1 MKTAQNSPEEEIK
14 PTIQTMRR
22 QVEIRLK
29 AQDFDLRELKSLK
42 RLLSFYLKKEK
53 TKEKN
58 SFLPRNLQD

>member
-58 SFLPRNLQD
+58 